1 MDKYLG
7 IGIARLYD
15 KCTYYLY
22 QKLLK
27 YFPKWLFHYT
37 FISAVMTIVLHHCHH
52 LVLSVFKILVI
63 EIGIWSNG
71 IAFHYDFNLHFPKCW
86 VFFTYLFPISLFCGE
101 VSAQV
106 FCLFFKNWAL
116 FLLLMCP
123 RVLYTFWIILLSD
136 VFWQLLFWG
145 IRNHTILIPNHYPL
159 HIHVDQENREDKLSV
174 YKYLNATGQRAKQ
187 YSVPI
192 KTHKTVCTSTMST
205 WPPLGF
211 KESYIWRNGCPLNS
225 FWPPRLSTSQSP
237 VLVRQ
242 APGMVNSRHTPLL
255 AIVHWER

>member
-1 MDKYLG
+1 
-7 IGIARLYD
+7 
-15 KCTYYLY
+15 
-22 QKLLK
+22 
-27 YFPKWLFHYT
+27 
-37 FISAVMTIVLHHCHH
+37 
-52 LVLSVFKILVI
+52 
-63 EIGIWSNG
+63 
-71 IAFHYDFNLHFPKCW
+71 
-86 VFFTYLFPISLFCGE
+86 
-101 VSAQV
+101 
-106 FCLFFKNWAL
+106 
-116 FLLLMCP
+116 MCP

-145 IRNHTILIPNHYPL
+145 IRNRTILIPNHYPL

-225 FWPPRLSTSQSP
+225 FWPPRLSTPPPLPSHRSQEPPGSLFLQVLYVKEQKHGQCDVRSP
-237 VLVRQ
+237 R
-242 APGMVNSRHTPLL
+242 L
-255 AIVHWER
+255 ALRRSKFKSQLSPSSTKCK